1 MEERLPLGAMLFMV
15 LVPLAVVCLAQRAQL
30 SELIAPDA
38 LMARLNVADEQAQ
51 VVALGHDLIV
61 ARAR

>member
-1 MEERLPLGAMLFMV
+1 
-15 LVPLAVVCLAQRAQL
+15 VCLAQRAQL

-38 LMARLNVADEQAQ
+38 LMARQDFVDEHAQ

-61 ARAR
+61 APAR